1 MSRLEAPGPITWLAE
16 LLPPSTA
23 AQTHRHLHTGIVLRW
38 VLVAVIAAG
47 GMLTPQVTGF
57 LLYLLAAAAAYNA
70 AIMVALV
77 RAPAAWERRI
87 ALAVTCIDQ
96 LWCFAFLGIYSSH
109 VAGSQPLGGYA
120 MATIEAV
127 AYFGALGAIL
137 SVGIFVACMLAVI
150 LLALPVF
157 GHLFDGPGA
166 LNSVLL
172 IGMVAVVLVAV
183 LRTRLPASEP
193 SPNGHAAVTL
203 STSGNGTVRL
213 SRRELEVLHL
223 VAEGYSNTMIASR
236 LRLSDSTVKG
246 YVENL
251 LFRLNVKN
259 RAEAVAAAAR
269 LKLL

>member
-1 MSRLEAPGPITWLAE
+1 M
-16 LLPPSTA
+16 LPPSTA
-23 AQTHRHLHTGIVLRW
+23 AQTHRHLHLGIVLRW
-38 VLVAVIAAG
+38 VLIAVIAAG
-47 GMLTPQVTGF
+47 GMLTPQMSRF
-57 LLYLLAAAAAYNA
+57 LLYLLAAAAAYNG
-70 AIMVALV
+70 AIMVALA

-87 ALAVTCIDQ
+87 ALAVTCVDQ
-96 LWCFAFLGIYSSH
+96 LFCFIFLGIYSSH
-109 VAGSQPLGGYA
+109 VAGSQPLGGYV
-120 MATIEAV
+120 MATIEGV

-150 LLALPVF
+150 MLALPVF
-157 GHLFDGPGA
+157 GHLFDGPGG

-183 LRTRLPASEP
+183 LRSRLTASEP
-193 SPNGHAAVTL
+193 SSNGQAAPAA
-203 STSGNGTVRL
+203 SSNGTVRL

-251 LFRLNVKN
+251 LFRLNVRN
-259 RAEAVAAAAR
+259 RAEAVAAASR
-269 LKLL
+269 LNLL

>member
-1 MSRLEAPGPITWLAE
+1 M
-16 LLPPSTA
+16 LPPSTA
-23 AQTHRHLHTGIVLRW
+23 AQTHRHLHLGIVLRW
-38 VLVAVIAAG
+38 VLIAVIAAG
-47 GMLTPQVTGF
+47 GMLTPQMSGF
-57 LLYLLAAAAAYNA
+57 LLYLLAAAAAYNG
-70 AIMVALV
+70 AIMVALA

-87 ALAVTCIDQ
+87 ALAVTCVDQ
-96 LWCFAFLGIYSSH
+96 LFCFIFLGIYSSH
-109 VAGSQPLGGYA
+109 VAGSQPLGGYV

-150 LLALPVF
+150 MLALPVF
-157 GHLFDGPGA
+157 GHLFDGPGG

-183 LRTRLPASEP
+183 LRSRLTGSEP
-193 SPNGHAAVTL
+193 SSNGQAAPAA
-203 STSGNGTVRL
+203 SSNGTVRL

-251 LFRLNVKN
+251 LFRLNVRN
-259 RAEAVAAAAR
+259 RAEAVAAASR
-269 LKLL
+269 LNLL

>member
-1 MSRLEAPGPITWLAE
+1 VSALERPGLVAWLSDV
-16 LLPPSTA
+16 LPPSTA
-23 AQTHRHLHTGIVLRW
+23 AQTHRHLRLGIALRW
-38 VLVAVIAAG
+38 VLIAVIAAG
-47 GMLTPQVTGF
+47 GMLTPGVASF

-70 AIMVALV
+70 AIMVVLA
-77 RAPAAWERRI
+77 RAPQVWEPRI
-87 ALAVTCIDQ
+87 ALVVTGIDQ
-96 LWCFAFLGIYSSH
+96 LFCFTFLGIYSSH
-109 VAGSQPLGGYA
+109 VAASQPLGGYA
-120 MATIEAV
+120 MATTEAV

-137 SVGIFVACMLAVI
+137 SVGIFIACMLTVI

-157 GHLFDGPGA
+157 GHTFNGA
-166 LNSVLL
+166 GGLNSVLL
-172 IGMVAVVLVAV
+172 VGMVAVVLVAV
-183 LRTRLPASEP
+183 LRNRLIATEP
-193 SPNGHAAVTL
+193 SPNGHAAAAA
-203 STSGNGTVRL
+203 SSNGTVRL

-259 RAEAVAAAAR
+259 RAEAVAAASR

>member
-1 MSRLEAPGPITWLAE
+1 MSRIETPGPIAWLAE

-23 AQTHRHLHTGIVLRW
+23 VQTHRHLHLGIVLRW
-38 VLVAVIAAG
+38 VLIAVIAAG
-47 GMLTPQVTGF
+47 GMLTPGVASF
-57 LLYLLAAAAAYNA
+57 LFYLLAAAAAYNA
-70 AIMVALV
+70 AIMVVLS

-87 ALAVTCIDQ
+87 ALVVTGIDQ
-96 LWCFAFLGIYSSH
+96 LFCFTFLGIYSSH
-109 VAGSQPLGGYA
+109 VSASQPLGGYA

-137 SVGIFVACMLAVI
+137 SVGIFVASMFTVI

-157 GHLFDGPGA
+157 GHTFEGA
-166 LNSVLL
+166 GGLNSVLM

-183 LRTRLPASEP
+183 LRSRLIASEP
-193 SPNGHAAVTL
+193 SSNGHAAPAA
-203 STSGNGTVRL
+203 SSNGTVRL

-251 LFRLNVKN
+251 LFRLNVRN
-259 RAEAVAAAAR
+259 RAEAVAAASR

>member
-1 MSRLEAPGPITWLAE
+1 MPGLITWLAE
-16 LLPPSTA
+16 LLPQSTA
-23 AQTHRHLHTGIVLRW
+23 VQVRRHLHLGIALRW
-38 VLVAVIAAG
+38 VLIAVIAAG
-47 GMLTPQVTGF
+47 GMLTPRMAGF
-57 LLYLLAAAAAYNA
+57 LLYLLAAAGAYNG
-70 AIMVALV
+70 AIMVVLA

-87 ALAVTCIDQ
+87 ALAVTSVDQ
-96 LWCFAFLGIYSSH
+96 LFCFTFLGIYSSH

-137 SVGIFVACMLAVI
+137 SVGIFVVCMLTVI
-150 LLALPVF
+150 VLALPVF
-157 GHLFDGPGA
+157 GHLFDGPGG

-172 IGMVAVVLVAV
+172 IGMIGVVLVAV
-183 LRTRLPASEP
+183 LRTRLIAIEPSSHAHVAPASAA
-193 SPNGHAAVTL
+193 NGD
-203 STSGNGTVRL
+203 GTVRL

-223 VAEGYSNTMIASR
+223 VAEGYSNTMIANR

-259 RAEAVAAAAR
+259 RAEAVAAASR
-269 LKLL
+269 LNLL